1 MDFSSVFEYKSVFIN
16 GLYIT
21 LFASFITVCLG
32 SILGMFICLLTTS
45 RHIILRFIGNVYV
58 EVFRGTPILL
68 QLFIIWFGL
77 KELGVVFL
85 SIPALNLPQELFAG
99 IFCLTLNSAAYIA
112 EIYRGGIQSIDKGQS
127 EAALSLGF
135 SKAQTFKLVVFPQA
149 LKNVLPSLGNE
160 FITLIK
166 ESSLLSVLG
175 VKELMYAYKA
185 TSGATYV
192 IMEPLIVVG
201 VCYFIIT
208 FTLSKLVKNLE
219 WRLSKNA

>member
-1 MDFSSVFEYKSVFIN
+1 MDFSSVIEYKSFFIS

-21 LFASFITVCLG
+21 LFASFLTVCLG
-32 SILGMFICLLTTS
+32 SILGMFICLLNMS
-45 RHIILRFIGNVYV
+45 KHWLLRFIGNVYV
-58 EVFRGTPILL
+58 EVLRGTPILL

-77 KELGVVFL
+77 KELGVVFI
-85 SIPALNLPQELFAG
+85 SIPILNMPEELFAG
-99 IFCLTLNSAAYIA
+99 ILCLTLNSAAYIA

-135 SKAQTFKLVVFPQA
+135 SQVQTFRLVIFPQA
-149 LKNVLPSLGNE
+149 FKNVLPSLGNE

-166 ESSLLSVLG
+166 ESSLLSILG

-208 FTLSKLVKNLE
+208 FTLSKLVKKLE
-219 WRLSKNA
+219 WRLSRNA